1 MLSKEFFSKKETES
15 LINLAKTMRGNSWIM
30 KLLTLTL
37 VGMLFTGGCSVSEG
51 PDKVNGIEP
60 IETDQIGVAPPSA
73 ALKN

>member
-1 MLSKEFFSKKETES
+1 MTSNKFFPKKETES
-15 LINLAKTMRGNSWIM
+15 PVNLAVILRGNSWIM

-73 ALKN
+73 A